1 MSIVLPKV
9 KIKNE
14 GVKLVASPME
24 QFVIKPI
31 IPIEINGVD
40 VSFTNSA
47 LFMVLA
53 VLSSVLLF
61 ALCLRKRSLVPSVA
75 QSVPE
80 VLYEFVYSILKENVG
95 VEGLKYFPFI
105 FSIFIFVAFGNLL
118 GLLPY
123 SFTFTS
129 HLTAVGSLSLIA
141 LLFNVIIGIKK
152 KKIGWLRTFLPRGIP
167 LPLAPLI
174 IPIEMVSFLSKPFSL
189 TVRLVANMTVGHIML
204 KIIAGFVAALGIMGA
219 IPVLFN
225 CCIVC
230 FEMFI
235 ALLQAFIYTVL
246 SCIYLGDAL
255 HEH

>member
-1 MSIVLPKV
+1 
-9 KIKNE
+9 
-14 GVKLVASPME
+14 ME
-24 QFVIKPI
+24 QFEIKPL
-31 IPIEINGVD
+31 IPMEIGGVD
-40 VSFTNSA
+40 ISFTNSS

-53 VLSSVLLF
+53 VVCSSLVF
-61 ALCLRKRSLVPSVA
+61 GWCLRKRSLVPNLA
-75 QSVPE
+75 QSIPE
-80 VLYEFVYSILKENVG
+80 VIYEFVHSLLKENVG
-95 VEGLKYFPFI
+95 AEGLKYFPFI
-105 FSIFIFVAFGNLL
+105 FTMFVFVAFGNLL

-141 LLFNVIIGIKK
+141 LMFNIIIGIKK
-152 KKIGWLRTFLPRGIP
+152 KKIGWLRTFLPKGIP

-174 IPIEMVSFLSKPFSL
+174 VPIEMVSFLSKPFSL

-204 KIIAGFVAALGIMGA
+204 KIIAGFVAALGILGVV
-219 IPVLFN
+219 PVLFN

-230 FEMFI
+230 FEIFI

>member
-1 MSIVLPKV
+1 
-9 KIKNE
+9 
-14 GVKLVASPME
+14 ME
-24 QFVIKPI
+24 QFVVKPI
-31 IPIEINGVD
+31 VPLEVGGIDI
-40 VSFTNSA
+40 SFTNSA
-47 LFMVLA
+47 LFMM
-53 VLSSVLLF
+53 LSVVVSTLLF
-61 ALCLRKRSLVPSVA
+61 ALCLRKRTLVPSIA

-80 VLYEFVYSILKENVG
+80 TIYEFIASLLRENVG

-105 FSIFIFVAFGNLL
+105 FTVFLFVAFGNLL
-118 GLLPY
+118 GLFPY
-123 SFTFTS
+123 AFTFTS

-141 LLFNVIIGIKK
+141 LAFNVLIGIRK
-152 KKIGWLRTFLPRGIP
+152 KKIGWLRTFMPKGIP
-167 LPLAPLI
+167 MALAPLI
-174 IPIEMVSFLSKPFSL
+174 VPIEMISFLSKPFSL

-204 KIIAGFVAALGIMGA
+204 KIIAGFVAALGVLGF

-230 FEMFI
+230 FEIFI